1 MGINTQIT
9 GIGIKA
15 HSALFLLDLLIVSI
29 VIILNLMP
37 SSYARY

>member
-15 HSALFLLDLLIVSI
+15 HSALFLLDLLIVSM
-29 VIILNLMP
+29 II
-37 SSYARY
+37 A